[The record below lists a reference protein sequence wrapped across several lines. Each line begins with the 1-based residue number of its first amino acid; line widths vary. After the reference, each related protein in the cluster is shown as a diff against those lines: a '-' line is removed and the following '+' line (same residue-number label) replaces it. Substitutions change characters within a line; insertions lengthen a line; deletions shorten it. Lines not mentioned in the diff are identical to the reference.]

1 MISRV
6 IGFGSAAFASCCS
19 MSASMPGAIEKKPC
33 MPESGIGRGSAR
45 GFTHSHA
52 HRSRRKSPFQ
62 RLNGIGP
69 DASDRGSKRVRNP
82 GRGLSGLALLNDG
95 PERALAGWNKHRVD
109 GSPPT
114 REPLSYGLLR
124 DDCDFCPLDERA
136 RLAADSELLE
146 RHQILA
152 IPVMGRAPS
161 PEMRPQLL
169 FRRRNPRIVAFEVT
183 QT

>member
-52 HRSRRKSPFQ
+52 HR
-62 RLNGIGP
+62 
-69 DASDRGSKRVRNP
+69 GSKRVRNP

-109 GSPPT
+109 G
-114 REPLSYGLLR
+114 
-124 DDCDFCPLDERA
+124 DFCPLDERA